1 MLHLGTSKFF
11 KQRFLFYHDD
21 MQEQDEFANFEFFV
35 KEETKGIDSEI
46 IEQFNVVYKN
56 MDETKLI
63 EKLED
68 AGFSFEFGRVS
79 DHHYVVASV
88 PRDLAK

>member
-1 MLHLGTSKFF
+1 MDKNVETFENIIVF
-11 KQRFLFYHDD
+11 NYD

-63 EKLED
+63 EKLEE

-88 PRDLAK
+88 PSDLVK